1 MTAVEPG
8 AAMQKSVR
16 IDYYAAFR
24 EQRGC
29 GSEVLVTGAATVMD
43 LYAELQHR
51 HGFRWGTD
59 VLQVAINDEFRP
71 WETPLASGDT
81 VVFIAPVSGG

>member
-1 MTAVEPG
+1 M
-8 AAMQKSVR
+8 AMQKSVR

-29 GSEVLVTGAATVMD
+29 STETLDTEASTARD
-43 LYAELQHR
+43 LYEELRQR
-51 HGFRWGTD
+51 HGFAWTAD
-59 VLQVAINDEFRP
+59 SLQVAVNDEFCP
-71 WETPLASGDT
+71 WNAPLAQGDT

>member
-1 MTAVEPG
+1 LT
-8 AAMQKSVR
+8 KSVR

-29 GSEVLVTGAATVMD
+29 SNETLETAAATLFD
-43 LYAELQHR
+43 LYAELQQR
-51 HGFRWGTD
+51 HGFGWSPQS
-59 VLQVAINDEFRP
+59 LQVAVNDEFCP
-71 WETPLASGDT
+71 WSAQLAEGDA

>member
-1 MTAVEPG
+1 MTTP
-8 AAMQKSVR
+8 KSVR

-29 GSEVLVTGAATVMD
+29 STETVETAAPTALD
-43 LYAELQHR
+43 LYAELRQR
-51 HGFRWGTD
+51 HGFMHAAD
-59 VLQVAINDEFRP
+59 SLQVAVNDEFCP
-71 WETPLASGDT
+71 WTAPLADGDT